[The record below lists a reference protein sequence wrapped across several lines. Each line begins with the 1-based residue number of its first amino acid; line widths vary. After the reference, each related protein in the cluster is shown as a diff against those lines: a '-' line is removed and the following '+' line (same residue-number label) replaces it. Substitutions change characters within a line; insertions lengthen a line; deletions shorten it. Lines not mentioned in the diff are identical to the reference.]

1 MKGGNQI
8 EASQNQLV
16 QLIDSNFGGVLSS
29 TRPIQWVMGTEILS
43 KVRMMSAR
51 GIILSQRTTEN
62 DIGIR
67 VTNLI
72 Y

>member
-1 MKGGNQI
+1 MI

-16 QLIDSNFGGVLSS
+16 QLIDIDFGGVISS
-29 TRPIQWVMGTEILS
+29 AGPIQWVLGAEILS
-43 KVRMMSAR
+43 EVRMMNAR

-67 VTNLI
+67 VINLI